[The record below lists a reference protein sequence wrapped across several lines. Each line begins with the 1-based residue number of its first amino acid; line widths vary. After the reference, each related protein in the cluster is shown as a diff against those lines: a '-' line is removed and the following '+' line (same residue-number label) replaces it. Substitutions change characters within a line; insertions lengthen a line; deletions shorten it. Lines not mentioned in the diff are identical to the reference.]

1 MPFSKEVFGRHFA
14 CQRCGVTLLVSETY
28 DRALVL
34 LSILLSFGL
43 LWLSGILEISSDYG
57 CFGFALSLAS
67 GFPLAFVLLMGIVRI
82 VPSFIPPQ
90 LVRRHNTHIT
100 TLDLGRTN

>member
-1 MPFSKEVFGRHFA
+1 LGGILRVSA
-14 CQRCGVTLLVSETY
+14 AGVTLLVSETY

-67 GFPLAFVLLMGIVRI
+67 GFPLAFVLLMGIV
-82 VPSFIPPQ
+82 
-90 LVRRHNTHIT
+90 
-100 TLDLGRTN
+100 